1 VTCATLIAFLLLAR
15 QMFGDRVG
23 VVAALASF
31 ALVPRSF
38 IWLVM
43 GGGLTRSFGFLFT
56 ILALHQA
63 YLFFTRRQLRFA
75 VAAGVYTGLTPMSH
89 LGTAPF
95 LAASLLI
102 FFLAYGRQRQGVIG
116 MAVIG
121 VTAIAVSAPWWVA
134 VAHVHGFGPF
144 IAAGDTGGSI
154 LTPGSI
160 RRAAIGRL
168 ARLGA
173 LATGEPL
180 FPVIGV
186 LGVLGGLASLRRR
199 ELALPLWWVVTL
211 ALDAR
216 AGATYATVPVSLLA
230 GIGVARVLQPLLV
243 SGQPMAG
250 AAPADAHLGRDGGM
264 AWGQMLVVGRRHALA
279 AAVTGFFV
287 VYCTLAAMIR
297 DPDVGAEAA
306 TLTSLSGDERD
317 AMRWVAANTPVASR
331 FFVVPEVGWPYDKV
345 AEWFPVLARRQ
356 SVATVQGREWLPNG
370 DFTRYVELY
379 RTAQACGG
387 RTTDCL
393 DRWVAAS
400 GAAFTHVFIPRAP
413 GGACCGQLSQS
424 LRVDSRYV
432 RVFDGPGAEIFERR
446 AGY

>member
-1 VTCATLIAFLLLAR
+1 
-15 QMFGDRVG
+15 
-23 VVAALASF
+23 
-31 ALVPRSF
+31 
-38 IWLVM
+38 M

-63 YLFFTRRQLRFA
+63 YLSFTRQQLRFA
-75 VAAGVYTGLTPMSH
+75 VAAGVFTGLTPMSH

-95 LAASLLI
+95 LAASLVI
-102 FFLAYGRQRQGVIG
+102 FFLAYGRNRRGVLGMAIIGVI
-116 MAVIG
+116 
-121 VTAIAVSAPWWVA
+121 AIAVSAPWWIA
-134 VAHVHGFGPF
+134 VARVHGFGPF
-144 IAAGDTGGSI
+144 LAAGGTGGSI

-160 RRAAIGRL
+160 RLAAIGRL

-186 LGVLGGLASLRRR
+186 LAVLGGLASLRRR
-199 ELALPLWWVVTL
+199 ALALPIWWVVTL

-216 AGATYATVPVSLLA
+216 AGATYATVPASLLA
-230 GIGVARVLQPLLV
+230 GIGVAEVMRPLLAL
-243 SGQPMAG
+243 GRP
-250 AAPADAHLGRDGGM
+250 AAASADAQLDREGGM
-264 AWGQMLVVGRRHALA
+264 EWRRMLVVGRSNALA
-279 AAVTGFFV
+279 VTVTGFFV

-297 DPDVGAEAA
+297 DSDMGAEAA
-306 TLTSLSGDERD
+306 TLTSLSSDERD
-317 AMRWVAANTPVASR
+317 AMRWVAANTPAASR
-331 FFVVPEVGWPYDKV
+331 FFVVPEAGWPYDKV
-345 AEWFPVLARRQ
+345 AEWFPVLARRP

-370 DFTRYVELY
+370 DFARYVALY
-379 RTAQACGG
+379 GTAQACGG

-413 GGACCGQLSQS
+413 GGGCCRQLSES
-424 LRVDSRYV
+424 LRVDPRYA